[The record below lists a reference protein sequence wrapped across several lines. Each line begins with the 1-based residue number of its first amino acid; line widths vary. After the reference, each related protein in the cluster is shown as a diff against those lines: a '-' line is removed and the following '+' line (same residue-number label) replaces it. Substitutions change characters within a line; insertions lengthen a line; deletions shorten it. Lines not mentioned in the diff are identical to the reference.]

1 MSEGFLRMGSAG
13 GVAGCRGGGSRDL
26 EGVWAEGRGH
36 SGGKGANPPIRRKCA
51 CPGEH
56 LYKDIL
62 CNSLAPRGTAS
73 SSLARTQGSCK
84 VVAVGRSRTG
94 SPCPL
99 PLAIPLVSGSATLGA
114 GLAWVA
120 EAEPGCGQAG
130 ASPTTRCY
138 LCAPSPAC
146 RRTRAWGSPSQ
157 DRQVRGTCSETNPG
171 FEVCLR

>member
-1 MSEGFLRMGSAG
+1 MSKGFLRMGSAG
-13 GVAGCRGGGSRDL
+13 GVAGCRGEGSRDL
-26 EGVWAEGRGH
+26 EGVWAECRGH
-36 SGGKGANPPIRRKCA
+36 SGGKGANRLIRRKCA

-56 LYKDIL
+56 LYKDVL
-62 CNSLAPRGTAS
+62 CDGLAPWGTAS

-99 PLAIPLVSGSATLGA
+99 PGAIPLVSGSATLGA
-114 GLAWVA
+114 DLA
-120 EAEPGCGQAG
+120 GCGSRTRMRAPGRAG

-157 DRQVRGTCSETNPG
+157 DRQVRGTCSETKPR
-171 FEVCLR
+171 V